1 MFGVGPW
8 ELMAIVVVG
17 LVIFG
22 PERLPKMAA
31 DAARFLRDVRR
42 MAASARQ
49 DLTEALGTELPDL
62 DLGDLNPKAFLK
74 GNVLDLLD
82 DDSGAASGNGNG
94 SAGRGPRGASGGPS
108 NGSQPGSGRSRAAQ
122 SGSSTGDE
130 SDPPASASDQPT
142 SYDADTT

>member
-8 ELMAIVVVG
+8 ELAAIAVVG

-31 DAARFLRDVRR
+31 DAARFVRDLRR

-62 DLGDLNPKAFLK
+62 DLGDLNPKTFLK

-82 DDSGAASGNGNG
+82 DDSGSASGNGNG
-94 SAGRGPRGASGGPS
+94 STVRGPRGASGGPS
-108 NGSQPGSGRSRAAQ
+108 SADQPRPTRGR
-122 SGSSTGDE
+122 
-130 SDPPASASDQPT
+130 PASSPSTSDNSSDGEASSSDHPS

>member
-8 ELMAIVVVG
+8 ELAAIVVVG

-42 MAASARQ
+42 MAAAARQ

-62 DLGDLNPKAFLK
+62 DLGDLNPKTFLK

-82 DDSGAASGNGNG
+82 DEPEASGNGSGNNSG
-94 SAGRGPRGASGGPS
+94 KGRGPRGASGAAANADRPGP
-108 NGSQPGSGRSRAAQ
+108 NRPRPAGAEP
-122 SGSSTGDE
+122 SSEVDG
-130 SDPPASASDQPT
+130 SASDEP
-142 SYDADTT
+142 SNYDADTT